1 MEKIDKTYREA
12 IKESLDKFKTEKIEI
27 DDFVQEENE
36 ILPLCFGYFCKSISA
51 ILNVVITQ
59 MCKEDYP
66 NVDIGSH
73 KYNGKQKKDVS
84 AKDVLDVLVA
94 NDFIRNMQITQLLQG
109 FFVWLLDEPASYENI
124 GEMWYDTNVVGKKW
138 NEYVNRREEND
149 TL

>member
-1 MEKIDKTYREA
+1 MGKTYREA
-12 IKESLDKFKTEKIEI
+12 IKESLDKFKTERIEL

-66 NVDIGSH
+66 NVEIGSH

-138 NEYVNRREEND
+138 NEYVNRRE
-149 TL
+149 

>member
-1 MEKIDKTYREA
+1 M
-12 IKESLDKFKTEKIEI
+12 
-27 DDFVQEENE
+27 
-36 ILPLCFGYFCKSISA
+36 
-51 ILNVVITQ
+51 
-59 MCKEDYP
+59 
-66 NVDIGSH
+66 
-73 KYNGKQKKDVS
+73 
-84 AKDVLDVLVA
+84 LVA